1 MRDMMMHHGET
12 REETTSSAV
21 RETARELADSM
32 CRGFV
37 AHDRGKREEA
47 IEAFTTVDA
56 GQFQHLSVDKA
67 RLAATAYVDALWEK
81 DNVELRSL
89 RQGSLDA
96 DTLKASDWSPVAE
109 RFRARAAVVGMDP
122 TYAEQ
127 STIGWKRHKTG
138 GDYWTPLQRAQVY
151 EIRAAI
157 GDDTYPNKP
166 KHGQSGYGPA
176 AARYALAI
184 ELHDMHTSEHWV
196 EAKRIMVPYYEYIL
210 RNQSHEQN

>member
-1 MRDMMMHHGET
+1 MCDMMMHHGET
-12 REETTSSAV
+12 RGEATSGAV
-21 RETARELADSM
+21 RETARELADLM

-56 GQFQHLSVDKA
+56 WQFQHLSADKA

-81 DNVELRSL
+81 DTVELRSL
-89 RQGSLDA
+89 QQGSLNTDS
-96 DTLKASDWSPVAE
+96 LKASDWSPVAE

-122 TYAEQ
+122 AYAEQ
-127 STIGWKRHKTG
+127 STIAWKRHKTG
-138 GDYWTPLQRAQVY
+138 GDYWTPMQRAQVH

-157 GDDTYPNKP
+157 GNDTYPDKP
-166 KHGQSGYGPA
+166 KHGQSGFGPE

-184 ELHDMHTSEHWV
+184 ELHDMHTSEHWIQ
-196 EAKRIMVPYYEYIL
+196 AKRVMVPYYECIL
-210 RNQSHEQN
+210 RKQTHEQN